1 MSRTQHDRVH
11 ADDTVTFGALVGV
24 DRMRRIAPFAVTAVA
39 SLLWAVPLTTW
50 EHPWLAVVGSVGAA
64 AATLT
69 AAALPWKRLPRSAQ
83 LLPPELFVASMLLL
97 LAAARSGDTSPYL
110 TLMVLPLAWL
120 AIYEPRRAL
129 WATAVLTGP
138 ALWFLMSTDTAVRST
153 SPTVSIVVFVICA
166 AGVGTALNSLVT
178 YDRKLAADVRV
189 DQAIIER
196 DALTLDALPE
206 QVSRYRLDD
215 HAIVYHNATWA
226 GEHGVGAGGA
236 VGHSLDEYLSDDEK
250 EGLRYQ
256 LLLLGPETPIREDP
270 AQRAAPGTQGR
281 WFQWIDRFLPAG
293 KDGIDADGDEILSIG
308 RDVTDRHLAEEAL
321 AASEARY
328 RDLADRSADVVWHFV
343 LEPEPHFDYM
353 SPSVESILGYSPSY
367 FLEDFDR
374 MLEILDNA
382 GTTAIARAIKGER
395 ILDRFDFRLRHA
407 NGSIVIGETRTTPI
421 RGGLQGVSRDVTE
434 LRTLQANVEALALR
448 DSLTGLANRRLFNE
462 LLESAVT
469 RTERSGREL
478 AVAFLDLD
486 GFKAIN
492 DRHGHKA
499 GDHVLRETAH
509 RLLANVRGADTVA
522 RLGGDEFVFVF
533 EPDDQ
538 ESSEIIERIARVL
551 AEPIH
556 LSPDM
561 SVSCPASIG
570 VADTASVGYDAEALL
585 AAADAAMYVMKRT
598 RQNGRASV

>member
-1 MSRTQHDRVH
+1 
-11 ADDTVTFGALVGV
+11 
-24 DRMRRIAPFAVTAVA
+24 
-39 SLLWAVPLTTW
+39 
-50 EHPWLAVVGSVGAA
+50 
-64 AATLT
+64 
-69 AAALPWKRLPRSAQ
+69 
-83 LLPPELFVASMLLL
+83 
-97 LAAARSGDTSPYL
+97 
-110 TLMVLPLAWL
+110 
-120 AIYEPRRAL
+120 
-129 WATAVLTGP
+129 
-138 ALWFLMSTDTAVRST
+138 
-153 SPTVSIVVFVICA
+153 
-166 AGVGTALNSLVT
+166 
-178 YDRKLAADVRV
+178 
-189 DQAIIER
+189 
-196 DALTLDALPE
+196 
-206 QVSRYRLDD
+206 
-215 HAIVYHNATWA
+215 
-226 GEHGVGAGGA
+226 
-236 VGHSLDEYLSDDEK
+236 
-250 EGLRYQ
+250 
-256 LLLLGPETPIREDP
+256 
-270 AQRAAPGTQGR
+270 
-281 WFQWIDRFLPAG
+281 
-293 KDGIDADGDEILSIG
+293 
-308 RDVTDRHLAEEAL
+308 
-321 AASEARY
+321 
-328 RDLADRSADVVWHFV
+328 
-343 LEPEPHFDYM
+343 
-353 SPSVESILGYSPSY
+353 
-367 FLEDFDR
+367 